1 MNTPSARSGRALEME
16 FIMASGCP
24 AEHPEEG
31 GGAADMDMLYSRL
44 I

>member
-31 GGAADMDMLYSRL
+31 GGQRTWTCYTHD
-44 I
+44 